1 MEAIRQWAFSLC
13 AAALVCAVIELLL
26 PSVPLAKMVRL
37 SLSVFFLCVLIQ
49 PIGLGRLRED
59 MALQTSHGMAQ
70 AEKVAEDLS
79 KKIQGELSEAVGRS
93 IEEKLESIGLSPEE
107 YHLKIRPE
115 EGRIH
120 VTVLLDADSAAIDS
134 EIIRC
139 LEQDLLIQIDVIR
152 GEAK

>member
-79 KKIQGELSEAVGRS
+79 KKIQGELSGRS

-107 YHLKIRPE
+107 YHLKINPE

-120 VTVLLDADSAAIDS
+120 VTVLLDADSTAIDS

-139 LEQDLLIQIDVIR
+139 LEQDLLIQVDVIR